1 MEGYLWGGQDRIP
14 AGTSRVADGRRPG
27 IKYIVYQPNNRT
39 DMEKNE
45 AVHAD
50 NQGRRCVTMN
60 MERQNLVMIVDDN
73 SNNLKYLTEI
83 VESNGYEALKA
94 RTAEEVFEFLEN
106 STPDIILLNAL
117 IPDVDS
123 FAMCKN
129 IKKREEAASISV
141 IFIFD
146 SVGHDEIDR
155 MFAAGAIDYVTRPFN
170 GLVLNSRIRAYMDLK
185 QSREHLMEYY
195 QVLEYTNTELQAA
208 NNMVINANSK
218 LQEAI
223 ERAETLSRRDYLTG
237 LYNRL
242 YLMERIKD
250 EIKRFERSGRHFG
263 IIIGDIDNFKLIN
276 DNYGH
281 ECGDYVLRSVSKIIQ
296 KEIRGQDSLGRWGG
310 EEFLLM
316 LPETGVCGAA
326 VTAEKIREIVSASVL
341 EYNDLELAITM
352 TFGVYFYDGC
362 ISIDEVIKKA
372 DSALMEGKD
381 KGKNAVVMAE

>member
-1 MEGYLWGGQDRIP
+1 
-14 AGTSRVADGRRPG
+14 
-27 IKYIVYQPNNRT
+27 
-39 DMEKNE
+39 
-45 AVHAD
+45 
-50 NQGRRCVTMN
+50 MN

-296 KEIRGQDSLGRWGG
+296 KKSGGRIRWGA
-310 EEFLLM
+310 
-316 LPETGVCGAA
+316 GAA
-326 VTAEKIREIVSASVL
+326 RS
-341 EYNDLELAITM
+341 
-352 TFGVYFYDGC
+352 FC
-362 ISIDEVIKKA
+362 
-372 DSALMEGKD
+372 
-381 KGKNAVVMAE
+381 